1 LNIYNVSAL
10 VCQNNFNY
18 NVTSLIGR
26 GEGGGGGVVMAILRR
41 VKAILRR
48 VHSKHPCLAPDPA
61 ITPALLEFFKH
72 GFINFNN

>member
-1 LNIYNVSAL
+1 
-10 VCQNNFNY
+10 
-18 NVTSLIGR
+18 
-26 GEGGGGGVVMAILRR
+26 MAILRR